1 MFADL
6 IIIGVLVLFVVL
18 GYRAGFVKTCV
29 NAASYVLSLFLSFFL
44 YRVVAVILVKTPLYD
59 FLVKTVGKSLAE
71 GDSAGFLAGYLGG
84 GSEVV
89 NDGLAGAAALLIIN
103 VISFILVVIL
113 CKVLISLL
121 AKVIDIFT
129 KLPVIKQFNNVGGA
143 VMGAVVGVVVVF
155 LVLAAVLVF
164 APMLED
170 TFIMNQIEGSTLTYA
185 MYENNF
191 LVSLIK

>member
-6 IIIGVLVLFVVL
+6 IIIGVLVLFVVF

-29 NAASYVLSLFLSFFL
+29 NAASYVLSIFLSFFL

-59 FLVKTVGKSLAE
+59 FLVKTVGKSLAD
-71 GDSAGFLAGYLGG
+71 GDSAEFLAGYLGSNSG
-84 GSEVV
+84 IV

-103 VISFILVVIL
+103 VISFIVVIIL
-113 CKVLISLL
+113 CKILISLI

-129 KLPVIKQFNNVGGA
+129 KFPVIKQFNRAGGA
-143 VMGAVVGVVVVF
+143 VMGAIVGMVVIF

-164 APMLED
+164 APILED
-170 TFIMNQIEGSTLTYA
+170 TFIMDQIEGSTLTYA
-185 MYENNF
+185 LYENNF